1 MSRVVPFSA
10 LSRAPA
16 PGNELTT
23 EAKISRDMP
32 LPMPR
37 WLISSPIHM
46 SRACP
51 AVSVST
57 TMITRNGVNSGS
69 TSTPVELPPPPS
81 SPPPPLWNRNA
92 RPVDCSRAMVTAR

>member
-1 MSRVVPFSA
+1 MRRGVPFSA

-23 EAKISRDMP
+23 DAKISRDMP

-46 SRACP
+46 RSASP
-51 AVSVST
+51 AVRVST
-57 TMITRNGVNSGS
+57 TMITRNGVNTGS
-69 TSTPVELPPPPS
+69 TSRPVEFPPPPS
-81 SPPPPLWNRNA
+81 RPPPPLWKRNA
-92 RPVDCSRAMVTAR
+92 RPVACSSAMVTAR